1 MTDMTRRLCIL
12 LFKAQ
17 IRKGTFLRIYLG
29 QTKAMQF
36 TWHGTDHSGLG
47 VKKKEEQRVRKRT
60 MDKKGKLF
68 KT

>member
-29 QTKAMQF
+29 KTKAMQF

-47 VKKKEEQRVRKRT
+47 VKKKRRAKSKEK
-60 MDKKGKLF
+60 DHG
-68 KT
+68 